1 MSASRAAL
9 PLFLAGLVASAGLA
23 EETVYSGPQ
32 PGEALPGFEALAVN
46 GPHSGR
52 VHDFVSEYGDAP
64 ILLVFAHY
72 IDRNVYGVLWPCDR
86 YGAERSVAGLRTLF
100 VFLAPDRVSGERRM
114 QQVKKSL
121 TLEVP
126 AAVSIDGVEGP
137 GAYGLNRQVGI
148 TAIIA
153 KDQRV
158 VANITLVQPGLVD
171 APRIIAETAKLVG
184 GHVPTGEELADHGPR
199 YRMKSGV
206 RRPYEGPFSES
217 RSGFIQESEDVPD
230 FVTQV
235 QPKMVKAG
243 CFSGGCHGAA
253 AGKGGFNLSLLGYDP
268 EEDYESI
275 VRQYWGRRVNFVRPS
290 ESLVL
295 QKPTFQVVHEG
306 GMRFSPDSET
316 YRDLL
321 AWIEGGAPFRSVN
334 PRQIT
339 KLEVEPASR
348 TVKRPGTEGRLKV
361 LASFSDGN
369 RENVTAYALY
379 MSNDDAV
386 ASIDQDGKFT
396 VNAVGETS
404 LTARYMGLFANMRV
418 GIPFGGDLETIARR
432 LEGQSSF
439 IDELVGRNLLRL
451 EIEPSGT
458 CTDAEFARRAYLDIV
473 GTLPTVAEA
482 RAFLADGRS
491 DKRGRLVEELLTRP
505 EFGQYWSLWLLD
517 VLRVNGRTIGAENL
531 AVFADWIRNGLDG
544 DRSLGTM
551 VREILTAVGDGT
563 EIAAANF
570 LRRETDPKLQMELTT
585 EALMGSRSRCAQCH
599 DHPFDSWTQTQYHQ
613 MAAFFVRV
621 TKTEKG
627 IALVDHGEIE
637 HPKTGEIVVPG
648 FPDGKPAKLEG
659 DGDRRTALANW
670 MASPENRY
678 FARSMAN
685 RIWARL
691 MGRGIVEPVDFL
703 SASNPP
709 TNPDLLDTLEA
720 FFKGAQGNQDRP
732 YSVKAL
738 ISEIVLSRAYQRS
751 AAASANNQ
759 RDDRFYSRALAR
771 PLDAYAFVDA
781 VSQATGVNEAF
792 TDLPATTRAMDVP
805 DASVESYLL
814 DVCGRCRREGSC
826 DEANSAAGGV
836 RQALHLING
845 PAINSKISA
854 PGSRLDRLL
863 ADNAL
868 PSAIAEEF
876 YYAAL
881 SRPPTDDEREFWLSE
896 VSRSEGARSV
906 YEDLVWALLNT
917 REFVFNR

>member
-1 MSASRAAL
+1 MSVFRVILLLCLGGLVSAS
-9 PLFLAGLVASAGLA
+9 GMA
-23 EETVYSGPQ
+23 EEILYSGPQ

-52 VHDFVSEYGDAP
+52 VHDFVTEYGDAP
-64 ILLVFAHY
+64 ILLIFAHY
-72 IDRNVYGVLWPCDR
+72 IDRNVYGVWWPCDR
-86 YGAERSVAGLRTLF
+86 YAAERSIAGLRTLF
-100 VFLAPDRVSGERRM
+100 VYLAPDRVSGERRM
-114 QQVKKSL
+114 HQVKKSL

-137 GAYGLNRQVGI
+137 GAYGLNRQVGV

-153 KDQRV
+153 KDKRV

-171 APRIIAETAKLVG
+171 APRIIAEAAKLVG
-184 GHVPTGEELADHGPR
+184 GHVPTGKELADHGPR
-199 YRMKSGV
+199 YRMKSAV
-206 RRPYEGPFSES
+206 RTPYEGPFSES

-253 AGKGGFNLSLLGYDP
+253 AGKGGFSLSLLGYDP
-268 EEDYESI
+268 EMDYESI
-275 VRQYWGRRVNFVRPS
+275 VRQYWGRRLNFVRPR

-306 GMRFSPDSET
+306 GVRFSPDSET

-321 AWIEGGAPFRSVN
+321 AWIEAGAPFRSVN

-339 KLEVEPASR
+339 NLEVVPASR
-348 TVKRPGTEGRLKV
+348 TVERPGTEGQLQV
-361 LASFSDGN
+361 LASFSDGK
-369 RENVTAYALY
+369 REDVTAYALY

-404 LTARYMGLFANMRV
+404 LTARYMGRFANARV
-418 GIPFGGDLETIARR
+418 GIPFGGDRETIARQ

-451 EIEPSGT
+451 GIEPSEL
-458 CTDAEFARRAYLDIV
+458 CTDAEFARRAYLDIT
-473 GTLPTVAEA
+473 GTLPTAAEA
-482 RAFLADGRS
+482 RAFLADDRS
-491 DKRGRLVEELLTRP
+491 DRRGRLVEELLTRP
-505 EFGQYWSLWLLD
+505 EFAQYWSLWLLD
-517 VLRVNGRTIGAENL
+517 VLRVNGRTIGVENL
-531 AVFADWIRNGLDG
+531 AVFADWIRMGLED

-563 EIAAANF
+563 EVAAANF

-599 DHPFDSWTQTQYHQ
+599 NHPFDSWTQTQYHQ

-627 IALVDHGEIE
+627 IALIDHGEIE
-637 HPKTGEIVVPG
+637 HPKTGEIVAPG
-648 FPDGKPAKLEG
+648 FPDGKLAKLDG
-659 DGDRRTALANW
+659 DEDRRTALASW

-685 RIWARL
+685 RIWERL
-691 MGRGIVEPVDFL
+691 MGRGVVEPVDFL

-709 TNPDLLDTLEA
+709 TNPELLDALEA
-720 FFKGAQGNQDRP
+720 FFKGGEGNEGRP
-732 YSVKAL
+732 YSVKSL
-738 ISEIVLSRAYQRS
+738 IAEIVRSRAYQRT

-759 RDDRFYSRALAR
+759 RDDRFYSRAVAR

-781 VSQATGVNEAF
+781 VSQVTGMPEAF
-792 TDLPATTRAMDVP
+792 TDLPPATRAIGVP

-826 DEANSAAGGV
+826 DEANSASGGV

-863 ADNAL
+863 ADNSS

-881 SRPPTDDEREFWLSE
+881 SRPPTDDEREFWISE
-896 VSRSEGARSV
+896 VNRSEGARSV

-917 REFVFNR
+917 RQFVFNR